1 MGQQVQR
8 PISAMFKQEAHYQ
21 VEKNVMLNMYF
32 KILQIKVKFWKRKL
46 QNHPSYVAKQYVG
59 CISNSCISDM

>member
-1 MGQQVQR
+1 
-8 PISAMFKQEAHYQ
+8 MFKQEAHYQ

-46 QNHPSYVAKQYVG
+46 QNHPSYVAKQCVVG
-59 CISNSCISDM
+59 LGEKSKIKIKTCALGLK